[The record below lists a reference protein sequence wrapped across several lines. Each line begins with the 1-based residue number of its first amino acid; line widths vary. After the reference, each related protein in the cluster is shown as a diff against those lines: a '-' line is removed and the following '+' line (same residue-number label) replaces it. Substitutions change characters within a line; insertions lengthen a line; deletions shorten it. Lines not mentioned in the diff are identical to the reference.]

1 MDLGLD
7 VADSVAVELD
17 LDLMVLDV
25 PAVHGRE
32 PAEPPL
38 PVRHDAPPAV
48 DEGTAAWRAETLAL
62 LRVGPAKAEDLVVR
76 RLARRDA
83 RERLARDDCP
93 GIASGGSATARS
105 EVNASLDPRAD
116 TLGEG
121 RDQRP
126 REVAQDE
133 EERGEEDRRP
143 GLPAREVSNCTDK
156 T

>member
-1 MDLGLD
+1 LGVRPRAAEARALGGDGGHEQERRGPDADHRRVLSGPPRLGQATPVDLGLD

-38 PVRHDAPPAV
+38 PVRHDTPPAV

-93 GIASGGSATARS
+93 GIVPGGSAARP
-105 EVNASLDPRAD
+105 EVNASL
-116 TLGEG
+116 
-121 RDQRP
+121 
-126 REVAQDE
+126 
-133 EERGEEDRRP
+133 
-143 GLPAREVSNCTDK
+143 N
-156 T
+156 